1 MSIRRAQ
8 DERIEGTPDGLT
20 AVTEISDVPDAPII
34 GAVADLSTG
43 STASVAYTA
52 ATTGGTATTFTATSS
67 PGGLTGTGS
76 SPITVSGLSTGV
88 AYTFTVTASNS
99 TGSSVA
105 SAASSSLTLAEV
117 GKYESIASVTV
128 GVGGE
133 SSVAFTSIPAT
144 YTHLQVRCIS
154 RSALSSSEI
163 DSLAIRFNS
172 DSGNNYAYHSLRGG
186 GASVTASGAASQP
199 AGIVG
204 GEPSNTHT
212 SGIFGAYIIDI
223 LDYANTNKYKTVRSL
238 GGVDTNDTGTEKG
251 EIRLQS
257 TLWLNTSAISTITF
271 ASGGSFNRSLTQY
284 SSFALYG
291 IKAS

>member
-76 SPITVSGLSTGV
+76 SPITVSGLSSGV

-105 SAASSSLTLAEV
+105 SAASSSLTLAALGV
-117 GKYESIASVTV
+117 YESIASVTV
-128 GVGGE
+128 GGGG
-133 SSVAFTSIPAT
+133 SSFVEFTSIPAT
-144 YTHLQVRCIS
+144 YTHLQ
-154 RSALSSSEI
+154 
-163 DSLAIRFNS
+163 IRGIVKWSDTSDDRTLVQVQYNS
-172 DSGNNYAYHSLRGG
+172 DTGSNYARHL
-186 GASVTASGAASQP
+186 
-199 AGIVG
+199 VG
-204 GEPSNTHT
+204 GNGSGTFADSVASTTARAGVRLISSNASYANMFT
-212 SGIFGAYIIDI
+212 AYVMDI
-223 LDYANTNKYKTVRSL
+223 LDYKNTNKYKTTRTL
-238 GGVDTNDTGTEKG
+238 GGFDTN
-251 EIRLQS
+251 
-257 TLWLNTSAISTITF
+257 
-271 ASGGSFNRSLTQY
+271 GGSFQEMVLGSFLWSNTAAITTIKLLPGSANFTQY
-284 SSFALYG
+284 SQFALYG
-291 IKAS
+291 IKGS

>member
-105 SAASSSLTLAEV
+105 SAASSSLTLAALGV
-117 GKYESIASVTV
+117 YESIASVTV
-128 GVGGE
+128 GAGG
-133 SSVAFTSIPAT
+133 SATISFTSIPAT
-144 YTHLQVRCIS
+144 YKHLQVRGIAKTNDTADD
-154 RSALSSSEI
+154 RQHIFA
-163 DSLAIRFNS
+163 RFNS
-172 DSGNNYAYHSLRGG
+172 DTGNNFSRHLLFGNGS
-186 GASVTASGAASQP
+186 SVTYDYGTSTTARLGSP
-199 AGIVG
+199 TI
-204 GEPSNTHT
+204 SNFSSYANMFT
-212 SGIFGAYIIDI
+212 AYVIDI
-223 LDYANTNKYKTVRSL
+223 LDYTDTNKYTTVRVL
-238 GGVDTNDTGTEKG
+238 GGFSTNDATANAF
-251 EIRLQS
+251 S
-257 TLWLNTSAISTITF
+257 TIALSSFAWLNTAAITSIQF
-271 ASGGSFNRSLTQY
+271 QPASNNFVQY
-284 SSFALYG
+284 SEFALYG
-291 IKAS
+291 IKGS